1 MLPKHPVDRYGFKM
15 DRYTGNLF
23 KYLMHSILQDRA
35 VRPLPVGWG
44 GGRGGCAA
52 GVSAKK
58 EPLRAGRLLDIYRN
72 SKGQKR
78 NANLRRGMVRILT
91 SWLMAL

>member
-1 MLPKHPVDRYGFKM
+1 MLSEHPVDRCGFKM
-15 DRYTGNLF
+15 DRYTGSLF
-23 KYLMHSILQDRA
+23 KCLMRSILRDRA

-52 GVSAKK
+52 GEAAKK